1 MYCKEMVNDNSI
13 QNEKKDL
20 NSLKAMFYPMNV
32 FNERNI
38 CGFFPLSHTIIINL
52 IINFLLIIQ
61 FNLNALQIIEYN
73 FHYFIHSGLD
83 CKRHSL

>member
-1 MYCKEMVNDNSI
+1 M
-13 QNEKKDL
+13 KKNGL

-61 FNLNALQIIEYN
+61 FYLNALQIIEYN

-83 CKRHSL
+83 CKRLSL